1 MWRYVFPR
9 VIFEPPLVKKATCDH
24 KQNSKILERKLEML
38 TDSHT
43 NGWSS
48 RHHNVK
54 KNPEKA
60 LKYSELKDSQT
71 PPQTD

>member
-24 KQNSKILERKLEML
+24 KQNSKVLERKLEML

-43 NGWSS
+43 NIMDGQADITMS
-48 RHHNVK
+48 

-60 LKYSELKDSQT
+60 LKYSELKD
-71 PPQTD
+71 